1 MIAKVIVLANQKG
14 GTGKTTTAVNLAT
27 GLAMAGHKV
36 ILIDLDQQGNAT
48 TGLGV
53 DKWKLQR
60 SVYNVLVNGLELK
73 DVALHTQIEN
83 LDLVPANMHLAAA
96 ELELINRLRREYT
109 LREKIDALTDYEY
122 IIVDTPPNLGLIT
135 TNALVAATTIMVPVQ
150 TEYYAMEGMTQL
162 LKVVEMI
169 KKGVPECK
177 ANTKYLLTMFD
188 GRTNVSKEVA
198 NQIKEYFG
206 AEVFNAVIPRNIKLS
221 EAPSF
226 GKPIFQ
232 YDPYSVGATSYGK
245 LVEEVL
251 KWP

>member
-1 MIAKVIVLANQKG
+1 M
-14 GTGKTTTAVNLAT
+14 
-27 GLAMAGHKV
+27 
-36 ILIDLDQQGNAT
+36 
-48 TGLGV
+48 
-53 DKWKLQR
+53 
-60 SVYNVLVNGLELK
+60 
-73 DVALHTQIEN
+73 
-83 LDLVPANMHLAAA
+83 
-96 ELELINRLRREYT
+96 
-109 LREKIDALTDYEY
+109 
-122 IIVDTPPNLGLIT
+122 DTPPNLGLIT

-177 ANTKYLLTMFD
+177 ANIKYLLTMFD